1 MNDVQADLEQV
12 LGTLDKL
19 RRLVS
24 DLDPKDRSD
33 ARWLGECLVLEMN
46 YLYDSIDALA
56 KIENNGMGRVQ

>member
-12 LGTLDKL
+12 LFTLDKL
-19 RRLVS
+19 KRLVS

-33 ARWLGECLVLEMN
+33 ATWLGECLVLEMN

-56 KIENNGMGRVQ
+56 KNRE